1 MGFES
6 LGWLANG
13 AGYDE
18 DNSYSGGSAAA
29 VSCICHGVVAA
40 AMATMAAAPWAR
52 LRRLGGDD
60 FGSGGAE
67 ADLMAA
73 LGRPAQRER
82 RQRSG
87 HEHEGRCNGS

>member
-1 MGFES
+1 MA
-6 LGWLANG
+6 LDTTRTTAT
-13 AGYDE
+13 AAA
-18 DNSYSGGSAAA
+18 AAA
-29 VSCICHGVVAA
+29 VGCICHGVAA
-40 AMATMAAAPWAR
+40 AATTAVVAAPWAS

-82 RQRSG
+82 RQRSR
-87 HEHEGRCNGS
+87 HEHEGRACGGRCAAVVC